1 MELFIIL
8 IAAVVI
14 GFAWGWRTASR
25 VHMQGF
31 SHILKSLNISNAEL
45 IRSIRRTAG
54 PELLEQLDLIE
65 QRSNSMI
72 PDEEIVE
79 VKLEQHGEQ
88 LYAFRKDNDQFLG
101 QGADR
106 DSLIARL
113 NQTMKPCRVNISR
126 EDGAEL
132 LQKNNTQIG

>member
-1 MELFIIL
+1 MELFIIF
-8 IAAVVI
+8 ICAVVI

-45 IRSIRRTAG
+45 IRSIRKTAG
-54 PELLEQLDLIE
+54 PELLSQLDLIE
-65 QRSNSMI
+65 QRANSTI

-79 VKLEQHGEQ
+79 VKLEQHSGQ
-88 LYAFRKDNDQFLG
+88 IYAFRKDNDSFLG
-101 QGADR
+101 QAADG
-106 DSLIARL
+106 DSLIQRL
-113 NQTMKPCRVNISR
+113 NQTMKPCRVIIAR

-132 LQKNNTQIG
+132 LQKSHG

>member
-1 MELFIIL
+1 MELILII
-8 IAAVVI
+8 IAAVVV

-25 VHMQGF
+25 MHLQGF

-45 IRSIRRTAG
+45 IRSLRKTAG
-54 PELLEQLDLIE
+54 PELIQQLDLLE
-65 QRSNSMI
+65 QRGDDAST
-72 PDEEIVE
+72 ETVVE
-79 VKLEQHGEQ
+79 VKLEHHGGQ
-88 LYAFRKDNDQFLG
+88 IYAFRKDTDQFLG

-113 NQTMKPCRVNISR
+113 NLTMLPCRIVIAK

-132 LQKNNTQIG
+132 LQKNNT